1 MKERPIL
8 FSAPMVRAI
17 LEGKKTVTR
26 RVIKRQPPSEL
37 NDGRWYPDRYNG
49 GPQWCW
55 WGKPGTDV
63 AGKVA
68 HHIGQACPYGQPGDR
83 LWVRETWADWE
94 QGTCYRADGTWSDGR
109 QTGHPDV
116 PSEIDRLKLWKPSIH
131 MKRVDSRI
139 NLEITSI
146 VPQRLQEMMHK
157 DALAEGVSYDVSKPD
172 GSPMN
177 RFIQLWDSINGKGAW
192 LANPWVWAVSFER
205 ITDREPGWI

>member
-26 RVIKRQPPSEL
+26 RKIKPGLAILDPMT
-37 NDGRWYPDRYNG
+37 
-49 GPQWCW
+49 
-55 WGKPGTDV
+55 GKPSPSL
-63 AGKVA
+63 
-68 HHIGQACPYGQPGDR
+68 CPYGQPGDR